1 MIIRMPRYR
10 PTPLHWLFLLLPP
23 ALIFISLFS
32 AGLKTQS
39 FQFFALYLPGVW
51 LLWQS
56 LLRPRKWWLVA
67 AHLWAFIFSVDVLVR
82 ICLWVSYNSLPD
94 SSFILLAISNT
105 TAQEIT
111 EFFTQNS
118 YFALSIPMVVAIN
131 GWIYLFH
138 KKINPVE
145 LDYSLGAALFVAV
158 LSLLLLSAYA
168 LRPTRNLTPFVFWP
182 TYFSLIEK
190 FQTSLKNSPNVNRQW
205 DRSAKQHFVA
215 YRGPERQTMVL
226 ALGESTNRMDMQ
238 LCDYGRATNPQLN
251 AIRDQLA
258 IFCKGYSG
266 ASSTV
271 PSLKLLLTDESLAQP
286 DTWDKGTSLLSVA
299 RAAGFK
305 IFWLSNQ
312 DDQFTTTM
320 FGNYADK
327 AVFLNRR
334 SGRTSVSLDE
344 SLLADYSQALADES
358 PRKLIVVHLIGCH
371 PNYAARYPADSAR
384 FQADTADAVNQALE
398 SNGRNLWI
406 RSLRAHYDNS
416 VLYQDRVLAKL
427 IDRLRALESGD
438 RHFVFVSDHGNEVGH
453 VRNFA
458 GHSPTTEAGYA
469 VPLIYW
475 GQALS
480 RLQAVSNRVFV
491 TDNLDQSLVQ
501 LMHIQTNNYDSSRD
515 LFSSDYQWRPPKRWP
530 LWQQP

>member
-10 PTPLHWLFLLLPP
+10 PTLLHWHFLLLPP

-39 FQFFALYLPGVW
+39 IQFFALYLPGVW

-56 LLRPRKWWLVA
+56 LLRPRKFWLIA
-67 AHLWAFIFSVDVLVR
+67 AHLWGFIFSVDVLVR
-82 ICLWVSYNSLPD
+82 ISLWISYNSLPD

-105 TAQEIT
+105 TTQEIT

-118 YFALSIPMVVAIN
+118 FFALSIPMVLAIN
-131 GWIYLFH
+131 LWIFVCH
-138 KKINPVE
+138 KKINPAP
-145 LDYSLGAALFVAV
+145 LDYSLGSAIFIALLA
-158 LSLLLLSAYA
+158 LLLLTAYA
-168 LRPTRNLTPFVFWP
+168 LRPTRNLSPFVFWP
-182 TYFSLIEK
+182 SYLSVIDN
-190 FQTSLKNSPNVNRQW
+190 FQTSLKSGPKVNKQW
-205 DRSAKQHFVA
+205 DDSARQHFVA
-215 YRGPERQTMVL
+215 YTGPAQQTMVL
-226 ALGESTNRMDMQ
+226 ALGESTNRMNMQ
-238 LCDYGRATNPQLN
+238 LCDYGRATTPKLN
-251 AIRDQLA
+251 AMRDQLA
-258 IFCKGYSG
+258 VFCKGYSG

-271 PSLKLLLTDESLAQP
+271 PSLKLLLTDENLAQP
-286 DTWDKGTSLLSVA
+286 DTWDKGSSLLALA

-334 SGRTSVSLDE
+334 SGRSSVSLDE
-344 SLLADYSQALADES
+344 NLLADYAQALADDS

-371 PNYAARYPADSAR
+371 PNYAARYPGNSTS
-384 FQADTADAVNQALE
+384 FKADTADSVNRDLE
-398 SNGRNLWI
+398 NSGRNLWI

-427 IDRLRALESGD
+427 IEQLRTGTRGESQ
-438 RHFVFVSDHGNEVGH
+438 FVFASDHGNEVGH

-458 GHSPTTEAGYA
+458 GHSPATEAGYA
-469 VPLIYW
+469 VPVIYW
-475 GQALS
+475 GQALN
-480 RLQAVSNRVFV
+480 RLRAATDRIFV
-491 TDNLDQSLVQ
+491 TDNLDQSLLR
-501 LMHIQTNNYDSSRD
+501 LMDIQTNNYDSYRD
-515 LFSSDYQWRPPKRWP
+515 FFSSDYQWRPPKHWP
-530 LWQQP
+530 LWEH

>member
-10 PTPLHWLFLLLPP
+10 PTLLHWLFLLLPP
-23 ALIFISLFS
+23 ALIFIALFS

-39 FQFFALYLPGVW
+39 VQFFALYLPGVW
-51 LLWQS
+51 LLWRS
-56 LLRPRKWWLVA
+56 LLHPHKLWLVA
-67 AHLWAFIFSVDVLVR
+67 AHVWAFIFSVDVLVR
-82 ICLWVSYNSLPD
+82 ISLWISYSSLPD

-105 TAQEIT
+105 TVQEVS

-118 YFALSIPMVVAIN
+118 YFALSIPLMLAIN

-138 KKINPVE
+138 KKVNPME
-145 LDYSLGAALFVAV
+145 LEYSLGSAIFIGLLA
-158 LSLLLLSAYA
+158 LLLLSAYA
-168 LRPTRNLTPFVFWP
+168 LRPTRNLTPFIFWP
-182 TYFSLIEK
+182 NYLSVIDK
-190 FQTSLKNSPNVNRQW
+190 FQTSLKSGPKVNKQW
-205 DRSAKQHFVA
+205 DDSARQRFVSYA
-215 YRGPERQTMVL
+215 GPEQQTLVL
-226 ALGESTNRMDMQ
+226 ALGESTNRMNMQ
-238 LCDYGRATNPQLN
+238 LCDYSRETNPKLT
-251 AIRDQLA
+251 AMRDQLA
-258 IFCKGYSG
+258 VFCKGYSG

-286 DTWDKGTSLLSVA
+286 DTWDKGSSLLAVA

-334 SGRTSVSLDE
+334 SGRSSVSLDE
-344 SLLADYSQALADES
+344 SLLADYTQALTDTS

-371 PNYAARYPADSAR
+371 PNYAARYPGDTNR
-384 FQADTADAVNQALE
+384 FTADTTDPVNRELE
-398 SNGRNLWI
+398 NKGRSLWI

-416 VLYQDRVLAKL
+416 VLYQDRVLAQL
-427 IDRLRALESGD
+427 INQLRTTTSGN
-438 RHFVFVSDHGNEVGH
+438 RHFVFASDHGNEVGH

-458 GHSPTTEAGYA
+458 GHSPATEAGYA

-475 GQALS
+475 GESLS
-480 RLQAVSNRVFV
+480 QLQAVSDHTFV
-491 TDNLDQSLVQ
+491 TDNLDQSLLH
-501 LMHIQTNNYDSSRD
+501 LMAIRTDNYDSRRD
-515 LFSSDYQWRPPKRWP
+515 VFSSDYQWQPPKHWP
-530 LWQQP
+530 LWQH

>member
-10 PTPLHWLFLLLPP
+10 PTPMHWLFLLLPP

-56 LLRPRKWWLVA
+56 LLRPRKLWLLA
-67 AHLWAFIFSVDVLVR
+67 AHLWAFIFSIDVLVR
-82 ICLWVSYNSLPD
+82 ISLWVSYNSLPD

-118 YFALSIPMVVAIN
+118 YFALSIPLVLAIN
-131 GWIYLFH
+131 GWIYIFH
-138 KKINPVE
+138 KKINPME
-145 LDYSLGAALFVAV
+145 LNSLGSAIFITILT
-158 LSLLLLSAYA
+158 LLLLSAYA
-168 LRPTRNLTPFVFWP
+168 LRPTRNLTPFIFWP
-182 TYFSLIEK
+182 NYFSVIDN
-190 FQTSLKNSPNVNRQW
+190 FQTSLASGPKVNKQW
-205 DRSAKQHFVA
+205 DDSAKQRFVA
-215 YRGPERQTMVL
+215 YTGPAQQTMVL
-226 ALGESTNRMDMQ
+226 ALGESTNRMNMQ
-238 LCDYGRATNPQLN
+238 LCNYGRATTPKLN
-251 AIRDQLA
+251 AMRDQLA
-258 IFCKGYSG
+258 VFCNGYSG

-286 DTWDKGTSLLSVA
+286 DSWDKGSSLLAVA

-312 DDQFTTTM
+312 DDKFTATM

-327 AVFLNRR
+327 SVFLNRR
-334 SGRTSVSLDE
+334 SGRSSVSLDE
-344 SLLADYSQALADES
+344 SLLADYTQALADDS

-371 PNYAARYPADSAR
+371 PNYAARYPSNSAS
-384 FQADTADAVNQALE
+384 FKADTADAVNHDLE
-398 SNGRNLWI
+398 NSGRNLWI
-406 RSLRAHYDNS
+406 RTLRAHYDNS
-416 VLYQDRVLAKL
+416 VLYQDRVLAQL
-427 IDRLRALESGD
+427 IDQLRTLKDGD
-438 RHFVFVSDHGNEVGH
+438 RHFVYASDHGNEVGH

-458 GHSPTTEAGYA
+458 GHSPATEAGYA

-475 GQALS
+475 GQALNQ
-480 RLQAVSNRVFV
+480 LQTLSNRIFI
-491 TDNLDQSLVQ
+491 TDNLDQSLLQ

-515 LFSSDYQWRPPKRWP
+515 LFSNDYQWRPPKRWP
-530 LWQQP
+530 LWRR